1 MDLEALGFSPGCL
14 RVIENGVPEAKTTQA
29 PLDVRA
35 GLGLGRDDFVA
46 VFVAN
51 LRPEKRVAL
60 FAEAVISANSRNSRV
75 RGVIAGD
82 GPDLGRV
89 RALAGTT
96 EALRVL
102 GARSEVADLIA
113 AADVVCLTSSAEA
126 LPMVILEAMSL
137 GKTVLA
143 TDVGGVAEAVVDGK
157 TGVVL
162 PVELGE
168 TLSLALCRLAAD
180 AEGVAAMGCAAR
192 VRYVERYSADRM
204 ADEYADV
211 LRETMDNWQHGASKP
226 G

>member
-1 MDLEALGFSPGCL
+1 
-14 RVIENGVPEAKTTQA
+14 
-29 PLDVRA
+29 
-35 GLGLGRDDFVA
+35 
-46 VFVAN
+46 
-51 LRPEKRVAL
+51 
-60 FAEAVISANSRNSRV
+60 
-75 RGVIAGD
+75 
-82 GPDLGRV
+82 
-89 RALAGTT
+89 
-96 EALRVL
+96 
-102 GARSEVADLIA
+102 
-113 AADVVCLTSSAEA
+113 
-126 LPMVILEAMSL
+126 MVILEAMSL

-180 AEGVAAMGCAAR
+180 TEGVAAMGRAAR

-211 LRETMDNWQHGASKP
+211 LRETMDSWQHGASTP